1 MKPTLSFQRP
11 NEAVRCRLLSPGHR
25 VSDIADACR
34 SAALAFAWCA
44 HRAWSRRELAR
55 WLIGPYAAAI
65 SQPHDTRVRR
75 VAGDAGP
82 LEEDAVSEL
91 LVRAH
96 GQVLDA
102 LRSVHS
108 WKDDACFARDMVTG
122 GFVIGVIDE
131 VDSIGYAP
139 VDVWNMRLVDRVRSL
154 FVADYLT
161 RPNDYASFVICEGCQ
176 GATFDGGES
185 HRVTC
190 GDELDAPASTT
201 RLRRR
206 RRTLVGVGDEDYEY
220 DVDFAGAIEV
230 A

>member
-11 NEAVRCRLLSPGHR
+11 NEAIRCRLLSPGHR
-25 VSDIADACR
+25 VKDIADACR

-55 WLIGPYAAAI
+55 WLVGPYASAI
-65 SQPHDTRVRR
+65 SQPHEARIRR
-75 VAGDAGP
+75 VAADAGP
-82 LEEDAVSEL
+82 LDEDFVSDL

-96 GQVLDA
+96 GQVLEA
-102 LRSVHS
+102 LRTVHD
-108 WKDDACFARDMVTG
+108 WKNDPCFARDMVDG

-131 VDSIGYAP
+131 TDAIGYAP

-161 RPNDYASFVICEGCQ
+161 RPTDYETFVICEGCD
-176 GATFDGGES
+176 GATFDGAES
-185 HRVTC
+185 HRATC
-190 GDELDAPASTT
+190 HDELSAPASTT

-206 RRTLVGVGDEDYEY
+206 RRTLVGLGEEDYEY
-220 DVDFAGAIEV
+220 DVDFGGAIEV